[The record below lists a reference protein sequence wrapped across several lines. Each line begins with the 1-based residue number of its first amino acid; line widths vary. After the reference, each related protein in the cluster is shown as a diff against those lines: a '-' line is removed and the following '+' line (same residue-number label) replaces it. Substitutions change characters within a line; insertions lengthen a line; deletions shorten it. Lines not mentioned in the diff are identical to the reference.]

1 MKKFIQLL
9 ILSSFIFLQTSA
21 DEYVIISNSSLKNL
35 TKQQIKAIYLKKT
48 THINGIT
55 LVPINLEYNNVLR
68 EKFNKEILHM
78 STEQLKKYWAQQYLL
93 GIQPPISMK
102 SQKSIKAFV
111 KKVDGA
117 IGYINK
123 KNIDNNVRIL
133 YSWNDTPVYLK
144 PHKYIPPTQH
154 EHPDEH
160 TVQTQYKEEQA
171 QYKAEKTEYKYVY
184 EPGNGYKIGSSP
196 IYIGTHFSMDYTH
209 KNGNNEYKINELAL
223 FSYGKFEKF
232 SYMAELGYKNLYVS
246 NSRTFAEDK
255 TLHIERLYADYDYN
269 NEYNLRVGKY
279 NSPIGFWNLLAVD
292 VLKETTSE
300 PISTSIIFPQYTTG
314 IDASYENNDLK
325 FDVMLQHNNDFDSDF
340 NNYKVDKHY
349 GIGIS
354 YNTDTYKIK
363 FNGGYFN
370 DLYYTQV
377 SAKYETDKYEILSE
391 IGHQTS
397 KERTIVPYAGYIQG
411 SYKVTPQHIATL
423 RTESYKNNLTSTD
436 DTTAIVGYT
445 YRPYQNI
452 ALKSEYQLHSQ
463 QKENQLLFSLSAMF

>member
-1 MKKFIQLL
+1 MKKVIQFLT
-9 ILSSFIFLQTSA
+9 LSSFIFLQTSA
-21 DEYVIISNSSLKNL
+21 DEYVIISNSSFKHL

-48 THINGIT
+48 TRIDGIT

-78 STEQLKKYWAQQYLL
+78 STEQLKEYWTQQYLL
-93 GIQPPISMK
+93 GVKPPISMK

-111 KKVDGA
+111 KNVDGA

-144 PHKYIPPTQH
+144 PHKHIPPTQH
-154 EHPDEH
+154 EPSHEH
-160 TVQTQYKEEQA
+160 TVQTQYKTVQT
-171 QYKAEKTEYKYVY
+171 QYKYVY

-232 SYMAELGYKNLYVS
+232 SYMADLGYKNLYVS

-269 NEYNLRVGKY
+269 DEYKFRVGKY
-279 NSPIGFWNLLAVD
+279 NSPVGFWNLLAVD
-292 VLKETTSE
+292 VLKETTSD

-314 IDASYENNDLK
+314 IDVSYASYASYENNDLK

-354 YNTDTYKIK
+354 YKRNKYNVKV
-363 FNGGYFN
+363 NGGYFN
-370 DLYYTQV
+370 NLYYAHV

-397 KERTIVPYAGYIQG
+397 KEKTTIPYAGYIQG

-423 RTESYKNNLTSTD
+423 RAESYKNNLTSTD
-436 DTTAIVGYT
+436 DTMAIVGYT
-445 YRPYQNI
+445 YRPYHNI